1 MSDLFEK
8 VTNAQDIFKKL
19 ASKFPDSAA
28 ILNVRTGARRINSCA
43 KPLLNDTRNFIPA
56 LPPYRATLS
65 TRA

>member
-28 ILNVRTGARRINSCA
+28 ILNARTGARRTNSCA
-43 KPLLNDTRNFIPA
+43 KPLPNDTRNFTTAHPIC
-56 LPPYRATLS
+56 RATWS
-65 TRA
+65 IRA